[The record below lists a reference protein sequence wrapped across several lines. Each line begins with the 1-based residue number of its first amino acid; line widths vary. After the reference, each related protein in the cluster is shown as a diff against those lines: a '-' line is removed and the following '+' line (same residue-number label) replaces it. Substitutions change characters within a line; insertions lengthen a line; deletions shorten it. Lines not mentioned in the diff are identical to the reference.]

1 MSQYLQVGVFADTF
15 KIKHIRQYKWWNE
28 RSKQTSPEWLPLLL
42 WLTGII
48 GSYDAKKFQL
58 GGQKLLHTATFPGRV
73 LPHSVVDKVVVQ
85 KREVVVE
92 RYWPTA
98 GLRGRLSGR
107 KPPVVD
113 EVLKD
118 FVIVGFGLP
127 AWSGAVPEDHF
138 LAGSVAQTEVCHVE
152 VDLFEH
158 TALSTSSASPSSS
171 PPKLPFCLPLSK
183 WPPFSFID
191 LLARFLLPAPP
202 PASPAVRA
210 VFRWGWGGGGEGRWG
225 CGGWGGPPQ
234 PTDGPFDE
242 VDHVFQLIQGGL
254 LHDVWNTQGEV
265 RLSHQTAHTVSNK
278 RKWVFCQIQPV

>member
-1 MSQYLQVGVFADTF
+1 MYTVDGMSQYLQVGVFADTF
-15 KIKHIRQYKWWNE
+15 KIKHVRQYKWWNE
-28 RSKQTSPEWLPLLL
+28 RSKQTSPEWLPLLS
-42 WLTGII
+42 WLSGIF
-48 GSYDAKKFQL
+48 GSCDAKKFRL
-58 GGQKLLHTATFPGRV
+58 GGQKLKDKTKKKIYLLHTATFPGRV
-73 LPHSVVDKVVVQ
+73 LPDSVVDKVVVQ
-85 KREVVVE
+85 KREVVVK

-107 KPPVVD
+107 KPPVVG

-127 AWSGAVPEDHF
+127 ARSGAVPEDHF

-158 TALSTSSASPSSS
+158 TALSTSSPSPSSS
-171 PPKLPFCLPLSK
+171 SPNLPLCLPLSRC
-183 WPPFSFID
+183 PPSPFID
-191 LLARFLLPAPP
+191 LLARSLLPAPP

-210 VFRWGWGGGGEGRWG
+210 VFRWGRGGGGEGRWG

-254 LHDVWNTQGEV
+254 LHDVWNTRGEV
-265 RLSHQTAHTVSNK
+265 RLSH
-278 RKWVFCQIQPV
+278 